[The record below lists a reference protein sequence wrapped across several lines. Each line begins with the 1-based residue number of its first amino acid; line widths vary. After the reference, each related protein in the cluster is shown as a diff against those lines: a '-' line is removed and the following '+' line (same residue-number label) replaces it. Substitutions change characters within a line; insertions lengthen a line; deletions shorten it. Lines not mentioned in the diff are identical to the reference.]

1 MTVQICKAELLDIA
15 KKFETP
21 ISKEEVDTVLDI
33 IQQRINR
40 RGENAIGESGLNDL
54 IVEAQGIAKDA
65 RRKAYLQ
72 KRNALI
78 NARAYGRIKTAL
90 QADPDNPQKVLS
102 AIMVGDARRGLFSV
116 DAKGKSILN
125 DTAGTFLADLKR
137 NDVLDL
143 FRSGELDAEVYVEL
157 FDGFGKSENS
167 NARLIAEAIRK
178 AQKAMLDRKNRAGAD
193 IGELENYVVRQAHD
207 ALLMRGKGT
216 PEDKQKWINFIKP
229 LLNLNKTLK
238 SMPTRNKLGQP
249 MTENEFLGEV
259 YDNLVSGNHQKTDA
273 IYGVT
278 GVENELTA
286 FKGMSNLAK
295 KLSAERILHFKDGKS
310 AFSYANEYSRQPLRE
325 AVYSGFGHDA
335 QSISLLET
343 FGTNPRQMF
352 NVVLEDMKREAK
364 GKPKLFE
371 RIGER
376 SLSNQFAELDG
387 TTRAIGAGAPVLNT
401 SVTYAGI
408 AAGFRA
414 VQAMSKLGF
423 ATISSFSDIA
433 TKAAFINSNT
443 NRSVFSSYGVAL
455 RDTFRLFNSKEQKEL
470 AFLLNVGVENE
481 LADIHARFSANDSAP
496 GVMSRM
502 QQRFFKLNGM
512 QWWNST
518 QKVGVARMLA
528 ADLAQYTQKSYS
540 SIPKETQRLLKLYG
554 ITELEWPLLRQ
565 LDLTMADGR
574 KYLTT
579 DSIDSLSGSEL
590 DNAISKQRGTLNI
603 TDDLRNEYKDELRTK
618 IAAYYSDSAD
628 SAIPTPG
635 ARERAIMNQ
644 GLPRGTVTG
653 EAIRMIMQLKGFPIT
668 YVTKG
673 IGRQKESGG
682 YYGIVKMMIGTTMMG
697 YIANAT
703 KDILKGKEPMDVFN
717 DETMLDKETFMRAF
731 IQGGG
736 LGIYGDFIFGE
747 FNRFGQSPLE
757 TFAGPT
763 LGTAGD
769 LLKLYA
775 KFRDG
780 DDGAAESA
788 RLMVRNTPFINLFY
802 TKLAVDYLF
811 MYELQEAASPGYW
824 RRMERRMKKDSGQ
837 EFINPP
843 SVFVR

>member
-1 MTVQICKAELLDIA
+1 MSVTVCKQELLDIA
-15 KKFETP
+15 KKFSTP
-21 ISKEEVDTVLDI
+21 IEKDEINSILDI
-33 IQQRINR
+33 IQQRIDR
-40 RGENAIGESGLNDL
+40 RGENAIGEEGLNDL
-54 IVEAQGIAKDA
+54 IQEAQVIAKEA
-65 RRKAYLQ
+65 KRKAYLV

-116 DAKGKSILN
+116 DAKGKGILN

-137 NDVLDL
+137 NDVLEL
-143 FRSGELDAEVYVEL
+143 FRSGELDAQIYVEL
-157 FDGFGKSENS
+157 FDGFGKSGDAD
-167 NARLIAEAIRK
+167 ARKIAEAIRK
-178 AQKAMLDRKNRAGAD
+178 SQKTMLDRKNLAGAD
-193 IGELENYVVRQAHD
+193 IGELESYVVRQAHD
-207 ALLMRGKGT
+207 SLLMRGKGT
-216 PEDKQKWINFIKP
+216 QADKAEWINFIKP
-229 LLNLNKTLK
+229 LLNKEKTFK
-238 SMPTRNKLGQP
+238 SMPTRNKQGQP
-249 MTENEFLGEV
+249 MTEDEFLGDV

-278 GVENELTA
+278 GLENELA
-286 FKGMSNLAK
+286 AYKGMSNLAK
-295 KLSAERILHFKDGKS
+295 KLSAERILHFSDGAS
-310 AFSYANEYSRQPLRE
+310 AFKYAEQYSRQPLRE
-325 AVYSGFGHDA
+325 AFYSGLGHDA
-335 QSISLLET
+335 QSIALLET

-352 NVVLEDMKREAK
+352 DIVLKDIKNELK
-364 GKPKLFE
+364 GRPKLFE
-371 RIGER
+371 RIGEG
-376 SLSNQFAELDG
+376 SLKNQFAELDG

-408 AAGFRA
+408 ASGFRA
-414 VQAMSKLGF
+414 WQAMSKLGF

-470 AFLLNVGVENE
+470 AFLINVGVENE
-481 LADIHARFSANDSAP
+481 LAEVHARFSANDSAP
-496 GVMSRM
+496 GQISRL
-502 QQRFFKLNGM
+502 QQTFFKLNGM

-518 QKVGVARMLA
+518 QKVGIARMLA
-528 ADLAQYTQKSYS
+528 ADLAQYTQKGYG
-540 SIPKETQRLLKLYG
+540 SIPKETQRLLRLYG
-554 ITELEWPLLRQ
+554 ITEIEWPLLRQ

-579 DSIDSLSGSEL
+579 DSIDNLSGPEL
-590 DNAISKQRGTLNI
+590 DKIISDQRGTLNI
-603 TDDLRNEYKDELRTK
+603 TDNMRQDYRNELRTK
-618 IAAYYSDSAD
+618 IATYYSDSAD
-628 SAIPTPG
+628 AAIPTPG

-644 GLPRGTVTG
+644 GLPRGTVAG

-673 IGRQKESGG
+673 IGRQYESGG
-682 YYGIVKMMIGTTMMG
+682 LYGVVKMMIGTTMMG

-703 KDILKGKEPMDVFN
+703 KDILKGKEPMDVFT
-717 DETMLDKETFMRAF
+717 DEYMIDGSTLARAF
-731 IQGGG
+731 VQGGG

-780 DDGAAESA
+780 DDGAAQTA
-788 RLMVRNTPFINLFY
+788 RLMMRNTPFINLFY
-802 TKLAVDYLF
+802 TKLGVDYLF
-811 MYELQEAASPGYW
+811 MYELQEATSPGYW
-824 RRMERRMKKDSGQ
+824 KRMERRMKKDSGQ

-843 SVFVR
+843 SVYVR